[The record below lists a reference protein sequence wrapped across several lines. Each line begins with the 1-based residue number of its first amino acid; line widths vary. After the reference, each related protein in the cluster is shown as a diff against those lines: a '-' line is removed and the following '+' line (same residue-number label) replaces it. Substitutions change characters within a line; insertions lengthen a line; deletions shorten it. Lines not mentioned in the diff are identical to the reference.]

1 MMMLRFRGLAR
12 PARSAA
18 TRSLKSR
25 KQAATLFHS
34 RARQANSVVGAHRGG
49 RAVSEQRLKA
59 FPLQIRSLSGSSTQ
73 SFLRDMS
80 EQPEDELQERWVMDE
95 AKALSSQYYEH
106 ISSVKGSLGIGTLKN
121 KQELHQKLKEQ
132 LHQELFTFDTTVKIY
147 REMVSSLTD
156 LGLAASLKP
165 EQRMLVHWSVFCCTA
180 AFSCFS
186 P

>member
-1 MMMLRFRGLAR
+1 MLRFGGLAR
-12 PARSAA
+12 PARSTA
-18 TRSLKSR
+18 TAMLKSSR
-25 KQAATLFHS
+25 QRSTFLHS
-34 RARQANSVVGAHRGG
+34 LARPRQARSVVGDHLVGG
-49 RAVSEQRLKA
+49 TFIPKQRLTASNMQKR
-59 FPLQIRSLSGSSTQ
+59 PLSESSTQ

-165 EQRMLVHWSVFCCTA
+165 EQRMLVHWCVCVHCCA
-180 AFSCFS
+180 LS
-186 P
+186 